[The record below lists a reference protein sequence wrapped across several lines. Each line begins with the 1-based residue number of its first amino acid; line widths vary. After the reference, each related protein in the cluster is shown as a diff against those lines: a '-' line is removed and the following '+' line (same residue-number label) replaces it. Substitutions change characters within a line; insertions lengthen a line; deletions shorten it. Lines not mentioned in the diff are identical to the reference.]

1 MVARIFI
8 LLTVLGWLMPPAT
21 GFGAVPFFGMTVKS
35 GQVEF
40 GKPVYIDLHTRYLQP
55 YLSTLDLSPLDR
67 DFVVETPDNVEHDTD
82 GSQQSWRI
90 RLYPRRPG
98 ELLIPPLLFHGYRT
112 EPYRVIVTPSVDHKN
127 NAPLLVSNEVG
138 GTSVWINQAVQVTM
152 QVESD
157 SRYAWLDTE
166 TAHQDGIEIV
176 ALPETHHTWVQNGVR
191 RTQLRIG
198 WVLYPQTTGT
208 ITLQLPPVK
217 YQRDGVITHR
227 FYPPKIQLH
236 VRALPAF
243 VPPTMPVGRMQ
254 LEVSMPDKLFLVK
267 RKLVFLS
274 LRIRS
279 EGPPGQYPSEVLRQL
294 KSNQTVTFY
303 PPREMT
309 DENDLQMDNGKEGRY
324 QVPFAPKIMGLIS
337 MPSVRLQFFDPSTGK
352 IETQNYS
359 LGKFVAVGQWVVYTG
374 VTILLLGVMVLARF
388 LYRRLKRQLQVY
400 QCYRTALRKLQ
411 QARTPGELKSAL
423 MDIAGAESWPTNL
436 TLDVWLNYWITY
448 YPRLSSVSDEIQRLQ
463 LWLYGQAEVSL
474 DEIRYCLIDICCRRM
489 PLLKIGAMR
498 RRTLSR

>member
-8 LLTVLGWLMPPAT
+8 LLIVLGWLMPPVK
-21 GFGAVPFFGMTVKS
+21 GFAAVPPFGMTVKS

-55 YLSTLDLSPLDR
+55 YLSTLDLSPLDS

-98 ELLIPPLLFHGYRT
+98 ELWIPSLEFHGSRT
-112 EPYRVIVTPSVDHKN
+112 EPVRVIATPAIDRKD
-127 NAPLLVSNEVG
+127 NAPILVSNEVG
-138 GTSVWINQAVQVTM
+138 GTSVWINQAVQVNM

-157 SRYAWLDTE
+157 SRYAWLDSE
-166 TAHQDGIEIV
+166 TAQQDGIKIV
-176 ALPETHHTWVQNGVR
+176 ALPQTRHARVQNGVR
-191 RTQLRIG
+191 RTQHRIG
-198 WVLYPQTTGT
+198 WVLYPQTAGT

-217 YQRDGVITHR
+217 YQRDGVITHW
-227 FYPPKIQLH
+227 FYPPEIELH

-254 LEVSMPDKLFLVK
+254 LEVSMPDQLFLLK
-267 RKLVFLS
+267 RELVFLS
-274 LRIRS
+274 LRIRN

-309 DENDLQMDNGKEGRY
+309 DENDSQTDNGKEDRY

-337 MPSVRLQFFDPSTGK
+337 MPSVRLQYFDPSTGK
-352 IETQNYS
+352 IETQNYL

-374 VTILLLGVMVLARF
+374 VAVVLLGVMVLSRF
-388 LYRRLKRQLQVY
+388 FYRRLKRQLQVY
-400 QCYRTALRKLQ
+400 QSYRTALRKLQ
-411 QARTPGELKSAL
+411 QAETPGELKSAL
-423 MDIAGAESWPTNL
+423 MDVAGAESWPTNL
-436 TLDVWLNYWITY
+436 TLAVWLNYWITR
-448 YPRLSSVSDEIQRLQ
+448 YPRLSSVSDDILRLQ
-463 LWLYGQAEVSL
+463 ERLYGQAEVTV
-474 DEIRYCLIDICCRRM
+474 DEIRYCLIDICYQRM
-489 PLLKIGAMR
+489 LLLKILGYIR
-498 RRTLSR
+498 RVA